1 MIPVVLQTNEPNV
14 DWPEA
19 MIAVGGIAM
28 VTIIVVVSIWQIFLS
43 WRAKMSVARE
53 EAYRQLAETSAE
65 AQQDLSGR
73 QQRMSEDLAAV
84 SQRLANIERILQQ
97 VE

>member
-1 MIPVVLQTNEPNV
+1 MTPLLLQTDNGNL
-14 DWPEA
+14 DWPQA

-28 VTIIVVVSIWQIFLS
+28 VTIIVVVVVWQVFLS
-43 WRAKMSVARE
+43 WRAKMSIARE
-53 EAYRQLAETSAE
+53 EAYRQLAEAGGESQRSILE
-65 AQQDLSGR
+65 QQHRISD
-73 QQRMSEDLAAV
+73 DLASV